1 MWKTGYSF
9 ITTKMREEGAVLA
22 GEQSGHIFFAKDY
35 FGFDDANFAA
45 LKLLEYLAQEGRPL
59 SEIVAETPYY
69 ISTPALHAHVDDR
82 KKYAIV
88 EKLVEEFKKDGYR
101 VFDVNGARV
110 YLEDGWGL
118 VRASSNLPALVIRF
132 EAKTQ
137 KGVEKIEKIFREKL
151 SRFPE
156 VATKWDSA

>member
-1 MWKTGYSF
+1 M
-9 ITTKMREEGAVLA
+9 
-22 GEQSGHIFFAKDY
+22 
-35 FGFDDANFAA
+35 
-45 LKLLEYLAQEGRPL
+45 
-59 SEIVAETPYY
+59 
-69 ISTPALHAHVDDR
+69 
-82 KKYAIV
+82 